1 MLTLS
6 ALPNEC
12 PLTSNDVLG
21 LKAVLSPSVPLLFAV
36 AVGRVRNS
44 RVRIARTKSF
54 ADGVGAA
61 APPLTFPL
69 PSLLSLFFLEVEVGA
84 GAGAGTDADVPPL
97 EGDDA
102 LLVTRLLSV
111 RVSFVRRELRPR
123 RKGRLRGRCVCGD
136 DPDTLCYFSE

>member
-1 MLTLS
+1 MLYILLLTLS

-21 LKAVLSPSVPLLFAV
+21 LKAALSSSVALLF

-61 APPLTFPL
+61 APPLAA
-69 PSLLSLFFLEVEVGA
+69 PSPPLLSLFFLEVEVGA
-84 GAGAGTDADVPPL
+84 GADAPPL

-102 LLVTRLLSV
+102 LLVTRLLSF

-136 DPDTLCYFSE
+136 DSDTL